1 MRHGIVIGH
10 LTFAY
15 FSVVVRFNRRARPL
29 PPPPSCHPDFPPRMI
44 YVVNSTTFQA
54 FLKSRS
60 SKAKAGVAFVPGA
73 AAAGRAGTVR
83 NDAVVP
89 SSA

>member
-1 MRHGIVIGH
+1 MA
-10 LTFAY
+10 LLLATCTFAY
-15 FSVVVRFNRRARPL
+15 FSVVVRFNRLARPL
-29 PPPPSCHPDFPPRMI
+29 PSPPPACQTPPRMI

>member
-1 MRHGIVIGH
+1 
-10 LTFAY
+10 
-15 FSVVVRFNRRARPL
+15 
-29 PPPPSCHPDFPPRMI
+29 MI

-73 AAAGRAGTVR
+73 AATGRAGTVR